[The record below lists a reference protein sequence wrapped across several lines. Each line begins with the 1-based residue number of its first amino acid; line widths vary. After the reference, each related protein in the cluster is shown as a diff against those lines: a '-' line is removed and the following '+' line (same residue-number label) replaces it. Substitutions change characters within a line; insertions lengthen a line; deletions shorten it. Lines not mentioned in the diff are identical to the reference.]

1 MAKSQVTDFFVSEVT
16 KMNIFK
22 QYTKQNLKENKTRT
36 IVTIIGI
43 ILSVAMFTAT
53 TEAFVTAQTYFIK
66 YAEETTGKFH
76 VGFFDVENK
85 DLAVITE
92 DNRVKSY
99 TYMSEIGYAD
109 IDSDNAYK
117 PYLYIA
123 GIPKDFTD
131 IMPIH
136 LIEGRLPENSNEIV
150 IPEHLNSNGG
160 VKLELG
166 QTITLNVG
174 QREYTELLGISDEEY
189 KKLGG
194 DDWVKLTQQQGL
206 VTNDN
211 DEIEEQLINTK
222 ERTYTVVGFC
232 SRGDRQSIEP
242 YIAPG
247 FTAYTIDDGSG
258 VGRSNVYTILKN
270 AGKYDDF
277 QQEVLSSINSFFG
290 TCTNSDLLT
299 FSLKKMNSSI
309 TILAIGLLTIL
320 IALIVFGSVS
330 LIYNSFS
337 ISVSER
343 TKQFGI
349 LKSIGATKSQI
360 KKSVIYEAVI
370 LCLVGIP
377 LGLISGCV
385 GIAITFHLLSGT
397 IDTLLSSVL
406 SSIKMEFVLSP
417 AALILSSAL
426 SFITVI
432 ISAYIPA
439 KKAIKINPIEAV
451 RQSND
456 IKVSRRSVRVSPLTQ
471 KLFGF
476 EATISSK
483 NFKRNKKKYRTTVFS
498 LFVSV
503 VLFISASS
511 LAIYFTD
518 LLTVESELYDYDL
531 LLQTLDTTNDN
542 SSSTALFKEVGAL
555 KEIDKITY
563 SECIYQD
570 CNIDSKYVSDDFKK
584 MVQKEYGENSISSMI
599 ETESI
604 YINFIDDESFKELLK
619 ANHLDEKD
627 YFDKDNPRAVLY
639 DMSTRVFQHSDN
651 HKTTTYLVSYLDE
664 EKIKGGLEATETKR
678 EFLKDDKWYYYTDEE
693 ERDGITYAIYTPA
706 YDEGEEIDEND
717 EIALPI
723 NEVTTKYT
731 YNIGAVIKDRPYF
744 IEDGAVL
751 TYPQSLRDSFDIER
765 MQNRKIFIVTED
777 HAKVVQDISKILN
790 EKQYDITET
799 SIYDYSANV
808 ETLRAFVTIAEVL
821 AYGFIVLI
829 SMIAAANVFNTI
841 STNISLRRRE
851 IAILK
856 SIGLTSKGMRKMMLF
871 ESILYGVK
879 SLLFSMPVSFAIT
892 YLIYYVVSDSG
903 YDMSFY
909 VPWSTFLIAIIS
921 VFIIVALSMIYSMK
935 KVNKENTVETL
946 RNENI

>member
-1 MAKSQVTDFFVSEVT
+1 
-16 KMNIFK
+16 MNIFK

-277 QQEVLSSINSFFG
+277 QQEVLNSINSFFG

-851 IAILK
+851 IATLK

>member
-1 MAKSQVTDFFVSEVT
+1 MTGFFVSEVT
-16 KMNIFK
+16 IMNIFK
-22 QYTKQNLKENKTRT
+22 HYTKRNLKENKTRT

-53 TEAFVTAQTYFIK
+53 TEAFVTAQNYFVK
-66 YAEETTGKFH
+66 YAEETSGKYH
-76 VGFFDVENK
+76 VGFFDIENK
-85 DLAVITE
+85 NLAVITE

-99 TYMSEIGYAD
+99 TYMTEIGYAD
-109 IDSDNAYK
+109 IGSVNTYK

-131 IMPIH
+131 TMPIK

-166 QTITLNVG
+166 QTVTLKVG
-174 QREYTELLGISDEEY
+174 QREYTELIGISDEEY
-189 KKLGG
+189 DRLGG
-194 DDWVKLTQQQGL
+194 DDWAKLTQQQGL
-206 VTNDN
+206 ITNDN

-232 SRGDRQSIEP
+232 SRSDRSSVEP
-242 YIAPG
+242 YAAPG
-247 FTAYTIDDGSG
+247 YTAYTIDDDSG

-277 QQEVLSSINSFFG
+277 QQEVLNSIGSFISS
-290 TCTNSDLLT
+290 CTNNDLLI
-299 FSLKKMNSSI
+299 FSFKKTDSSFAV
-309 TILAIGLLTIL
+309 LSIGFLTIL

-360 KKSVIYEAVI
+360 KKSVIYEAII

-377 LGLISGCV
+377 LGLISGCI
-385 GIAITFHLLSGT
+385 GIALTFHFLSGT
-397 IDTLLSSVL
+397 IDTLLSSVG
-406 SSIKMEFVLSP
+406 SSMKMEFILSP

-426 SFITVI
+426 SLITVI

-518 LLTVESELYDYDL
+518 ILTVESELNDYDI
-531 LLQTLDTTNDN
+531 LLQTYENTDDD
-542 SSSTALFKEVGAL
+542 SSSMALFKNVSTLQG
-555 KEIDKITY
+555 IDKMAY
-563 SECIYQD
+563 SECVFTEYDIE
-570 CNIDSKYVSDDFKK
+570 SKYVSREYKS
-584 MVQKEYGENSISSMI
+584 MMEKERDKDLTGSTNGDEI
-599 ETESI
+599 I
-604 YINFIDDESFKELLK
+604 YINFVDDESFKELLK
-619 ANHLDEKD
+619 DNKLSEKD
-627 YFDKDNPRAVLY
+627 YFDKDNPKAILY
-639 DMSTRVFQHSDN
+639 DMSTYVFQHDN
-651 HKTTTYLVSYLDE
+651 NKTKTYLVSYLD
-664 EKIKGGLEATETKR
+664 KDNISDGLEVYDIERDTYEG
-678 EFLKDDKWYYYTDEE
+678 DKLYTYIDEE
-693 ERDGITYAIYTPA
+693 ERDGTTYVIYSPI
-706 YDEGEEIDEND
+706 YDEGDEIDEND
-717 EIALPI
+717 KIVLPKS
-723 NEVTTKYT
+723 EVATKYT
-731 YNIGAVIKDRPYF
+731 YNIGAVIKDKPYY
-744 IEDGAVL
+744 IDGGTHL
-751 TYPQSLRDSFDIER
+751 IYPQSLRDSISIER
-765 MQNRKIFIVTED
+765 MHHRKICIVADD
-777 HAKVVQDISKILN
+777 HAKVVQEIFKVVK
-790 EKQYDITET
+790 EMRYDESEATV
-799 SIYDYSANV
+799 YDYAANV
-808 ETLRAFVTIAEVL
+808 ETMRALVTIAKVL

-851 IAILK
+851 IATLK

-879 SLLFSMPVSFAIT
+879 SLLFSLPVSLAIT
-892 YLIYYVVSDSG
+892 YLIYYVVTDSG

-909 VPWSTFLIAIIS
+909 VPWGTFLTAIIS
-921 VFIIVALSMIYSMK
+921 VFIIVALSMVYSMK

>member
-1 MAKSQVTDFFVSEVT
+1 MTGFFVSEVT
-16 KMNIFK
+16 IMNIFK
-22 QYTKQNLKENKTRT
+22 HYTKQNLKENKTRT

-53 TEAFVTAQTYFIK
+53 TEAFVTAQNYFVK
-66 YAEETTGKFH
+66 SAEETSGKYH
-76 VGFFDVENK
+76 VGFFDIENK

-92 DNRVKSY
+92 DNRVKAY
-99 TYMSEIGYAD
+99 TYMTEIGYAD
-109 IDSDNAYK
+109 IGSVNTYK

-131 IMPIH
+131 TMPIN

-166 QTITLNVG
+166 QTITLKVG
-174 QREYTELLGISDEEY
+174 QREYTELIGISDEEY
-189 KKLGG
+189 DRLGG
-194 DDWVKLTQQQGL
+194 DDWAKLTQQQGL

-222 ERTYTVVGFC
+222 EKTYTVVGFC
-232 SRGDRQSIEP
+232 SRSDRFSVEP
-242 YIAPG
+242 YVAPG
-247 FTAYTIDDGSG
+247 YTAYTIDDGNG
-258 VGRSNVYTILKN
+258 VGRRNVYTILKN

-277 QQEVLSSINSFFG
+277 QQEVLNSTGDFISS
-290 TCTNSDLLT
+290 CTNSDLLMFT
-299 FSLKKMNSSI
+299 FKKTDSSF
-309 TILAIGLLTIL
+309 TVLSIGFLTIL

-360 KKSVIYEAVI
+360 KKSVIYEAII

-377 LGLISGCV
+377 LGLVSGCI
-385 GIAITFHLLSGT
+385 GIALTFHFLSGT

-406 SSIKMEFVLSP
+406 SSMKMKFVLSP

-426 SFITVI
+426 SLITVI

-518 LLTVESELYDYDL
+518 MLTAESELNDYDI
-531 LLQTLDTTNDN
+531 LLQTLDTTDDD

-563 SECIYQD
+563 SECTFQD
-570 CNIDSKYVSDDFKK
+570 CNIDSKYISDDFKK
-584 MVQKEYGENSISSMI
+584 MAEKEYEKDIISDII
-599 ETESI
+599 ETNSI

-627 YFDKDNPRAVLY
+627 YFDKENPKAILY
-639 DMSTRVFQHSDN
+639 DMSTYVFSHSDN
-651 HKTTTYLVSYLDE
+651 NKSTTYLVSYLDE
-664 EKIKGGLEATETKR
+664 EKTSGGLEVTETKR
-678 EFLKDDKWYYYTDEE
+678 KFLKDDKWYYYTDEE
-693 ERDGITYAIYTPA
+693 ERDGITYVIYTPA
-706 YDEGEEIDEND
+706 YDEEEEIDEND

-723 NEVTTKYT
+723 NEATTKYT

-744 IEDGAVL
+744 IESGTVL
-751 TYPQSLRDSFDIER
+751 TYPQSLRNSFDIER

-777 HAKVVQDISKILN
+777 HTKVAQDIFKILS

-799 SIYDYSANV
+799 NIYDYSANV
-808 ETLRAFVTIAEVL
+808 ETMRALVTIAKVL

-851 IAILK
+851 IATLK

-879 SLLFSMPVSFAIT
+879 SLLFSLPVSLAIT
-892 YLIYYVVSDSG
+892 YLIYYVVTDSG

-909 VPWSTFLIAIIS
+909 VPWGTFLTAIIS
-921 VFIIVALSMIYSMK
+921 VFIIVALSMVYSMK

>member
-1 MAKSQVTDFFVSEVT
+1 
-16 KMNIFK
+16 MNIFK

-799 SIYDYSANV
+799 SVYDYSANV

-851 IAILK
+851 IATLK

>member
-277 QQEVLSSINSFFG
+277 QQEVLNSINSFFG

-851 IAILK
+851 IATLK

>member
-1 MAKSQVTDFFVSEVT
+1 
-16 KMNIFK
+16 MNIFK
-22 QYTKQNLKENKTRT
+22 HYTRQNLKENKTRT

-53 TEAFVTAQTYFIK
+53 TEAFVTAQNYFVK
-66 YAEETTGKFH
+66 CTEETSGKYH
-76 VGFFDVENK
+76 VGFFDIENK

-92 DNRVKSY
+92 DDNVKSY
-99 TYMSEIGYAD
+99 TYMTEIGYAD
-109 IDSDNAYK
+109 IGSFNTYK

-131 IMPIH
+131 TMPIK

-166 QTITLNVG
+166 QTVTLKVG
-174 QREYTELLGISDEEY
+174 QREYTELIGISDEEY
-189 KKLGG
+189 DRLGG
-194 DDWVKLTQQQGL
+194 DDWAKLTQQQGL

-222 ERTYTVVGFC
+222 EKTYTVVGFC
-232 SRGDRQSIEP
+232 SRSDRSSVEP
-242 YIAPG
+242 YTAPG
-247 FTAYTIDDGSG
+247 YTAYTIDDGSG
-258 VGRSNVYTILKN
+258 VGRSNVYAILKN

-277 QQEVLSSINSFFG
+277 QQEVLNSIGSFISS
-290 TCTNSDLLT
+290 CTNSDLLMFLFKRT
-299 FSLKKMNSSI
+299 DSSF
-309 TILAIGLLTIL
+309 TVLSIGFLTIL

-343 TKQFGI
+343 AKQFGI

-360 KKSVIYEAVI
+360 KKSVIYEAII

-377 LGLISGCV
+377 LGLISGCI
-385 GIAITFHLLSGT
+385 GIAVTFHLLSGT
-397 IDTLLSSVL
+397 IDTLFSSILSST
-406 SSIKMEFVLSP
+406 KMEFVLSP
-417 AALILSSAL
+417 AALILSSVL

-432 ISAYIPA
+432 VSAYIPA

-456 IKVSRRSVRVSPLTQ
+456 IKVSRRSVKVSPLTQ

-518 LLTVESELYDYDL
+518 ILTAESELNDYDI
-531 LLQTLDTTNDN
+531 LLQTYEDTDDD
-542 SSSTALFKEVGAL
+542 SSGMALFKNVGTL
-555 KEIDKITY
+555 QGIDKMAY
-563 SECIYQD
+563 SECIFTEYD
-570 CNIDSKYVSDDFKK
+570 IDSKYVSREYKS
-584 MVQKEYGENSISSMI
+584 MMEKERGEGF
-599 ETESI
+599 TEYTAI
-604 YINFIDDESFKELLK
+604 GNGIVYINFIDDESFKELLK
-619 ANHLDEKD
+619 DNKLSEKD
-627 YFDKDNPRAVLY
+627 YFDKDNPKAILY
-639 DMSTRVFQHSDN
+639 DMSTYVFRHDN
-651 HKTTTYLVSYLDE
+651 NKTKTYLVSYLD
-664 EKIKGGLEATETKR
+664 KDNISGGLEVYEIEQDIYKG
-678 EFLKDDKWYYYTDEE
+678 DKLYTCIDEE
-693 ERDGITYAIYTPA
+693 ERDGTTYVIYSPI
-706 YDEGEEIDEND
+706 YDEGDEIDEND
-717 EIALPI
+717 KIALPKS
-723 NEVTTKYT
+723 EVTTKYT
-731 YNIGAVIKDRPYF
+731 YNIGSTIKDKPFY
-744 IEDGAVL
+744 IDGGTHL
-751 TYPQSLRDSFDIER
+751 IYPQSLRDSISIER
-765 MQNRKIFIVTED
+765 MHHREICIVADD
-777 HAKVVQDISKILN
+777 HAKVAQEISKVVK
-790 EKQYDITET
+790 EMRYDESEATV
-799 SIYDYSANV
+799 YDYAANV
-808 ETLRAFVTIAEVL
+808 ETMRALVTIAKVL

-851 IAILK
+851 IATLK

-871 ESILYGVK
+871 ESILYGIK
-879 SLLFSMPVSFAIT
+879 SLLFSLPMSLVIT

-909 VPWSTFLIAIIS
+909 VPWGTFLTAIIS
-921 VFIIVALSMIYSMK
+921 VFIIVALSMVYSIK

>member
-851 IAILK
+851 IATLK